1 MSILAVDQTA
11 DLALGSTPAK
21 KGRRKSLP
29 TLHVSVDSLNFPA
42 CQPNP
47 AALLLMQYFEA

>member
-11 DLALGSTPAK
+11 ELALGSTPAE
-21 KGRRKSLP
+21 KGRGKSPP
-29 TLHVSVDSLNFPA
+29 TLHVSVDSSNFPA